1 MAEMDMVA
9 EMHAPI
15 YRDWGIHFMHQDEM
29 DKAIKSF
36 EKSIESN
43 PEIFKS
49 LLEHSIC
56 KLRIGRPAEALE
68 SATKCLELFPNSPE
82 AKHVHANS
90 LYELNRLEDALKT
103 AYNTLY
109 EHPKDHLGNKFS
121 GTVEYNLDR
130 AVCQGAGSLLRGWEC
145 KLRLAKGEAIEEVRS
160 GKEGMRWNE
169 ATEKDCDVISLHEEE
184 EEELPPLDRTHKDM
198 MKILRHEIY
207 YDGTVRDQIRFWEA
221 LKKHKA
227 VHLTQTPHSTKILT
241 DIISRNL
248 KRLHDYEQ
256 MLYTREPLFAKRA
269 AEKGRSKKSRMMAF
283 YYMQQNIRREAFAQ
297 LDVIKKLAEQNFDE
311 ALVYV
316 EKIMN
321 NFYAVKSDAIF
332 PRKYEFLCE
341 IFHFIGLEYISVFQP
356 IPPKLMDSDIE
367 QRLLVLLRTPT
378 VKKTLTPVEKSD
390 NLDRFGDR
398 NAFNDPDAVDLTQII
413 FSNRTKYFLKRIS
426 YTRYAIEKA
435 YLYHQLSQHYLNSG
449 RLEESQQ
456 FARDCVAQ
464 ATQCKSNI
472 WKFLGYL
479 NIVRADGMKR
489 NFVRVAR
496 NLKEMGKLAAVMSK
510 YLEVFVRTGLRTVE
524 DIEIVREQNRKS
536 SRMSRASRMTR
547 SSSHSSRHA
556 SIAPSAAS
564 SVTTIVWFVLWFLIF
579 NAV

>member
-1 MAEMDMVA
+1 MDMVA

-15 YRDWGIHFMHQDEM
+15 YRDWGIHFKHQDEM

-56 KLRIGRPAEALE
+56 KLRIGLPAEALE

-109 EHPKDHLGNKFS
+109 EHPKDHLEDKFI
-121 GTVEYNLDR
+121 GTVKFNLER
-130 AVCQGAGSLLRGWEC
+130 AVCQGAGPLLRQWEC
-145 KLRLAKGEAIEEVRS
+145 KLRLKKGETSEEESS
-160 GKEGMRWNE
+160 GKEGTRWNE
-169 ATEKDCDVISLHEEE
+169 ATVKDCDVISLHEEE
-184 EEELPPLDRTHKDM
+184 EEDLSPLERTHKVM
-198 MKILRHEIY
+198 MKVLRHEIY

-241 DIISRNL
+241 EIIARNL
-248 KRLHDYEQ
+248 KRLNDYEQ

-269 AEKGRSKKSRMMAF
+269 AEKGRSKRARMMAF

-297 LDVIKKLAEQNFDE
+297 LDLIKKLAEQNLDE

-316 EKIMN
+316 EKIMT

-332 PRKYEFLCE
+332 PRKYEFMCE
-341 IFHFIGLEYISVFQP
+341 IFNFIGLQYISIFQP
-356 IPPKLMDSDIE
+356 IPPKLMDNDIE

-378 VKKTLTPVEKSD
+378 VKKAVAPVEKND
-390 NLDRFGDR
+390 NLVRYGDR
-398 NAFNDPDAVDLTQII
+398 SAFNDPDAVDQTQFI

-472 WKFLGYL
+472 WKFVGYL

-489 NFVRVAR
+489 NFGRVTR
-496 NLKEMGKLAAVMSK
+496 NLKEMGKLASVLSK

-524 DIEIVREQNRKS
+524 DIEVVREQTRKS

-547 SSSHSSRHA
+547 TSSHNSRQQ
-556 SIAPSAAS
+556 STAPSAAS
-564 SVTTIVWFVLWFLIF
+564 SSTMVG
-579 NAV
+579 